1 MSEAAKARRRYR
13 REEWA
18 TQTTLARLLTRYLD
32 PQTVFWTSLEN
43 KPSSRLN
50 GLLQKRRGVRSGLPD
65 TMVVYSRRAVF
76 VELKSKAGVASKSQ
90 KQVRAE
96 LVAAGARWW
105 MARSVGAALTALHRS
120 GVPFRAPWKPPSD
133 LREWEGPFTGEEKRV
148 PQHPLVREKQREAC
162 RRWREKRR
170 GAGLKVRSEPTERR
184 RAQTREATRRW
195 RERRRAEEMAGG
207 GGHGARRQRRASQR
221 RWDQNSNAAHG
232 DDCSGRTAKE
242 VKRLFQEGQPTSQR
256 RQDCARSAQNTCS
269 QNRTI

>member
-65 TMVVYSRRAVF
+65 TMVVYRRRAVF

-105 MARSVGAALTALHRS
+105 MARSVRAALTALHRS
-120 GVPFRAPWKPPSD
+120 GVPFRASWTPPSD
-133 LREWEGPFTGEEKRV
+133 LREWEGPFTGEEKRA
-148 PQHPLVREKQREAC
+148 PNIRLFGRSSVRRVGAGERSGG
-162 RRWREKRR
+162 RR
-170 GAGLKVRSEPTERR
+170 GLRFGASRRSDVGRR
-184 RAQTREATRRW
+184 RG
-195 RERRRAEEMAGG
+195 RRRGVGG
-207 GGHGARRQRRASQR
+207 SGSPPLRRRR
-221 RWDQNSNAAHG
+221 
-232 DDCSGRTAKE
+232 GRAKTA
-242 VKRLFQEGQPTSQR
+242 P
-256 RQDCARSAQNTCS
+256 N
-269 QNRTI
+269 

>member
-65 TMVVYSRRAVF
+65 TMVVYRRRAVF

-90 KQVRAE
+90 KRVRAE
-96 LVAAGARWW
+96 LVAAGARWCV
-105 MARSVGAALTALHRS
+105 RAAPTALHRS

-133 LREWEGPFTGEEKRV
+133 LREWEGPFTGEEKRA

-170 GAGLKVRSEPTERR
+170 AAGLKVRSEPTERR

-195 RERRRAEEMAGG
+195 QERARELAARLRKSPPAPEAAWPEAHPSTALRRPSPSAHQNQPEVELAWRTSRARHLESDT
-207 GGHGARRQRRASQR
+207 RRFGNLPVRVTLTELRY
-221 RWDQNSNAAHG
+221 
-232 DDCSGRTAKE
+232 
-242 VKRLFQEGQPTSQR
+242 
-256 RQDCARSAQNTCS
+256 
-269 QNRTI
+269 

>member
-65 TMVVYSRRAVF
+65 TMVGYRRRAVF

-105 MARSVGAALTALHRS
+105 MARSVRAALTALHRS

-133 LREWEGPFTGEEKRV
+133 LRDWEGPFTGEEKRT

-170 GAGLKVRSEPTERR
+170 ARGIEVWSPIRITDER
-184 RAQTREATRRW
+184 RAQVREATRRW
-195 RERRRAEEMAGG
+195 RERKRALEAARTRDVRSGKFIVDAHFAG
-207 GGHGARRQRRASQR
+207 
-221 RWDQNSNAAHG
+221 
-232 DDCSGRTAKE
+232 
-242 VKRLFQEGQPTSQR
+242 
-256 RQDCARSAQNTCS
+256 
-269 QNRTI
+269 

>member
-65 TMVVYSRRAVF
+65 TMVVYRRRAVF

-105 MARSVGAALTALHRS
+105 MARSVRAALTALHRS

-133 LREWEGPFTGEEKRV
+133 LREWEGPFTGEEKRA
-148 PQHPLVREKQREAC
+148 PQHPLVRAKQREAC

-170 GAGLKVRSEPTERR
+170 AAGLKVWSKPTERR

-195 RERRRAEEMAGG
+195 RERK
-207 GGHGARRQRRASQR
+207 RASALEAAARTRDDGVNQR
-221 RWDQNSNAAHG
+221 KPLDYGQPASEPRP
-232 DDCSGRTAKE
+232 DDCSACAVARLPGPLATNSAGRLRPPMRTH
-242 VKRLFQEGQPTSQR
+242 
-256 RQDCARSAQNTCS
+256 AR
-269 QNRTI
+269 

>member
-1 MSEAAKARRRYR
+1 MSEAAKARREYR

-32 PQTVFWTSLEN
+32 PEKVFWTSLEN

-50 GLLQKRRGVRSGLPD
+50 GLLQKRRGVRRGLPD
-65 TMVVYSRRAVF
+65 TMVVYRRRAVF

-105 MARSVGAALTALHRS
+105 MARSVRAALTALHRS

-133 LREWEGPFTGEEKRV
+133 LRDWEGPFTGEEKRAT
-148 PQHPLVREKQREAC
+148 QHPLVREKQREAC

-170 GAGLKVRSEPTERR
+170 AQGLSVRRPRRAATDER
-184 RAQTREATRRW
+184 RAQVREATRRW
-195 RERRRAEEMAGG
+195 RERKRALKAAQAAAE
-207 GGHGARRQRRASQR
+207 RA
-221 RWDQNSNAAHG
+221 DAT
-232 DDCSGRTAKE
+232 TA
-242 VKRLFQEGQPTSQR
+242 
-256 RQDCARSAQNTCS
+256 SA
-269 QNRTI
+269 

>member
-1 MSEAAKARRRYR
+1 MSEGAKARRHYR

-32 PQTVFWTSLEN
+32 PRAVFWTSLEN

-65 TMVVYSRRAVF
+65 TMVVYRRRAVF

-105 MARSVGAALTALHRS
+105 MARSVRAALTALHRS
-120 GVPFRAPWKPPSD
+120 GVPFRAPWKPPAD
-133 LREWEGPFTGEEKRV
+133 LRDWEGPFTGEEKRA

-170 GAGLKVRSEPTERR
+170 ARGIEVWRPIRITDER
-184 RAQTREATRRW
+184 RAQVREATRRW
-195 RERRRAEEMAGG
+195 RERKRALEAAKTRDVHSGEFIVDAHFAG
-207 GGHGARRQRRASQR
+207 
-221 RWDQNSNAAHG
+221 
-232 DDCSGRTAKE
+232 
-242 VKRLFQEGQPTSQR
+242 
-256 RQDCARSAQNTCS
+256 
-269 QNRTI
+269 

>member
-65 TMVVYSRRAVF
+65 TMVVYRRRAVF

-133 LREWEGPFTGEEKRV
+133 LREWEGPFTGEEKRA
-148 PQHPLVREKQREAC
+148 PQHPLVRAKQREAC

-170 GAGLKVRSEPTERR
+170 AEGLKVRTEPSEQR

-195 RERRRAEEMAGG
+195 RERKRVSALEATAERDGGAG
-207 GGHGARRQRRASQR
+207 A
-221 RWDQNSNAAHG
+221 W
-232 DDCSGRTAKE
+232 
-242 VKRLFQEGQPTSQR
+242 PTSE
-256 RQDCARSAQNTCS
+256 AASA
-269 QNRTI
+269 

>member
-65 TMVVYSRRAVF
+65 TMVVYRRRAVF

-105 MARSVGAALTALHRS
+105 MARSVRAALTALHRS

-133 LREWEGPFTGEEKRV
+133 LREWEGPFTGEEKRA

-170 GAGLKVRSEPTERR
+170 AQGLAVWRPRRAATDER
-184 RAQTREATRRW
+184 RAQVREATTRW
-195 RERRRAEEMAGG
+195 RA
-207 GGHGARRQRRASQR
+207 RQRALKASAVAER
-221 RWDQNSNAAHG
+221 
-232 DDCSGRTAKE
+232 DDGAQPARGPGTWPDSETA
-242 VKRLFQEGQPTSQR
+242 
-256 RQDCARSAQNTCS
+256 SA
-269 QNRTI
+269 

>member
-1 MSEAAKARRRYR
+1 MSEAAEARRRYR

-65 TMVVYSRRAVF
+65 TMVVYRRRTVF

-105 MARSVGAALTALHRS
+105 MARSVAAALTALHRF

-133 LREWEGPFTGEEKRV
+133 LREWEGPFTGEEKRA
-148 PQHPLVREKQREAC
+148 PQHPLVRAKQREAC

-170 GAGLKVRSEPTERR
+170 AAGLNVRSEPTERR

-195 RERRRAEEMAGG
+195 RERKRGRSLEAAARTHDDGARSAG
-207 GGHGARRQRRASQR
+207 GARRSQAR
-221 RWDQNSNAAHG
+221 HG
-232 DDCSGRTAKE
+232 
-242 VKRLFQEGQPTSQR
+242 PT
-256 RQDCARSAQNTCS
+256 
-269 QNRTI
+269 

>member
-65 TMVVYSRRAVF
+65 TMVVYRRRAVF

-133 LREWEGPFTGEEKRV
+133 LREWEGPFTGEENGRRNTRLFGRSSVRRV
-148 PQHPLVREKQREAC
+148 GVGEN
-162 RRWREKRR
+162 RRA
-170 GAGLKVRSEPTERR
+170 AGLKAWSEPTERR

-195 RERRRAEEMAGG
+195 RERKRVSALEAAARTRDDGAGPARGAGTWRAPFKTPAF
-207 GGHGARRQRRASQR
+207 AP
-221 RWDQNSNAAHG
+221 
-232 DDCSGRTAKE
+232 TA
-242 VKRLFQEGQPTSQR
+242 L
-256 RQDCARSAQNTCS
+256 
-269 QNRTI
+269 

>member
-18 TQTTLARLLTRYLD
+18 TQTTFARLLTRYLD

-65 TMVVYSRRAVF
+65 TMVVYRRRAVF

-105 MARSVGAALTALHRS
+105 MARSVRAALTALHRS

-133 LREWEGPFTGEEKRV
+133 LREWEGPLTGEEKRA
-148 PQHPLVREKQREAC
+148 PQHPLVRAKQREAC

-170 GAGLKVRSEPTERR
+170 AEGLAVWRPRRAATDER
-184 RAQTREATRRW
+184 RAQVREATRRW
-195 RERRRAEEMAGG
+195 RERKRA
-207 GGHGARRQRRASQR
+207 ARALPPTVTHRQLPPIRPS
-221 RWDQNSNAAHG
+221 
-232 DDCSGRTAKE
+232 SG
-242 VKRLFQEGQPTSQR
+242 
-256 RQDCARSAQNTCS
+256 
-269 QNRTI
+269 

>member
-50 GLLQKRRGVRSGLPD
+50 GLLQKRLGVRSGLPD
-65 TMVVYSRRAVF
+65 TMVVYRRRAVF

-133 LREWEGPFTGEEKRV
+133 LREWEGPFTGEEKRA

-170 GAGLKVRSEPTERR
+170 AAGLKVRSEPTERR
-184 RAQTREATRRW
+184 RAHTRAATRRW
-195 RERRRAEEMAGG
+195 RERE
-207 GGHGARRQRRASQR
+207 RASALE
-221 RWDQNSNAAHG
+221 AA
-232 DDCSGRTAKE
+232 GRTRDDAAQPATCE
-242 VKRLFQEGQPTSQR
+242 NEAARLGGI
-256 RQDCARSAQNTCS
+256 D
-269 QNRTI
+269 